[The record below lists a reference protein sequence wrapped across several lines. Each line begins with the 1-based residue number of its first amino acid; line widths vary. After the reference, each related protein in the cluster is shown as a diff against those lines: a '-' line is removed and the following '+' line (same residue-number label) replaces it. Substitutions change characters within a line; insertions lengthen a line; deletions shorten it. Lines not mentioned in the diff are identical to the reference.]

1 MVRPRYIIG
10 IDLGTTNCTMAY
22 AEKESDPIVVK
33 QFAINQQTAPG
44 VKEELF
50 VLPSCLYFPME
61 EEESRLEVEQDGE
74 SRYVIGAFAK
84 TRGEEV
90 PDRLIA
96 SSKSWLCQTSFD
108 RRAKNLPFHSKDP
121 QRKASPLEATSRFLK
136 HLKNAW
142 DSKMDAP
149 FSEQTVLVTV
159 PASFDPSAR
168 QLVQEAASLA
178 GFPETVFLE
187 EPQAAF
193 YAWLGAQG
201 DSWRSKL
208 KVGDDILVVDI
219 GGGTT
224 DFSLIK
230 VEDREGALELTRSL
244 VGPHLL
250 LGGDNIDLSLAYLA
264 KDKLEASGHVID
276 SWQLTALK
284 HAARKAKEELLQ
296 DGSKKKSAD
305 ISILGRGSKLIG
317 GSLKAKIEK
326 EEALA
331 IILDGFCPVIP
342 SSEKAQPDRRAGVQ
356 EAGLPFVSDPR
367 ITAQLSKFLT
377 QGADV
382 TVPAFVLFNGGTMK
396 ALPLQERILETL
408 ALWADEKGA
417 AKPQALPGHDLDFAV
432 SIGAV
437 YYGFSK
443 EGKAVRIKSGLSR
456 SYFIGVEEAM
466 PAVPG
471 RKPPVK
477 ALCIAPIGMEEG
489 SQALI
494 DSEEFQL
501 AIGETA
507 AFRFF
512 SLDKKTLG
520 DGESP
525 CKGMWVNR
533 PEALLNELHPIE
545 TTLPKEEGE
554 GPSVFVK
561 MKTRYTELGVLEL
574 FFQSEAKR
582 EWKLEFDLRKEE
594 AAKLPQEVSS
604 R

>member
-1 MVRPRYIIG
+1 MQKMRYIIG

-22 AEKESDPIVVK
+22 AERESDPIAVK
-33 QFAINQQTAPG
+33 QFAIPQMTAPG

-50 VLPSCLYFPME
+50 SLPSFIYFPLE
-61 EEESRLEVEQDGE
+61 EEEGQLEVVSEEG
-74 SRYVIGAFAK
+74 SRFVIGAYAK
-84 TRGEEV
+84 SRGEEV
-90 PDRLIA
+90 PDRLVA
-96 SSKSWLCQTSFD
+96 SSKSWLCQSSVD
-108 RRAKNLPFHSKDP
+108 RRAKNLPFNSKDP
-121 QRKASPLEATSRFLK
+121 SRKASPLEASARLLR
-136 HLKNAW
+136 HLKEAW

-149 FSEQTVLVTV
+149 FNEQKILITV

-168 QLVQEAASLA
+168 QLVQEAAELA
-178 GFPETVFLE
+178 GYPEAVFLE

-201 DSWRSKL
+201 DAWRSQL

-230 VEDREGALELTRSL
+230 VEDREGALELTRSQ

-264 KDKLEASGHVID
+264 KDKLEALGHSID

-284 HAARKAKEELLQ
+284 HAARRAKEELLAE
-296 DGSKKKSAD
+296 GSKKKSAD
-305 ISILGRGSKLIG
+305 LSIMGRGSKLIG

-331 IILDGFCPVIP
+331 LILDGFCPIIP
-342 SSEKAQPDRRAGVQ
+342 SSEKALADKRAGFQ
-356 EAGLPFVSDPR
+356 EAGLPYVSDPR

-377 QGADV
+377 NGDDI
-382 TVPAFVLFNGGTMK
+382 TTPAFILFNGGTMK
-396 ALPLQERILETL
+396 ASALQDRILETL
-408 ALWADEKGA
+408 ANWAREKSKPA
-417 AKPQALPGHDLDFAV
+417 PQALPGHDLDHAV

-456 SYFIGVEEAM
+456 SYFIGVEEPM

-471 RKPPVK
+471 RKPPVR

-489 SQALI
+489 TETMLER
-494 DSEEFQL
+494 EEFQL
-501 AIGETA
+501 AIGEIA
-507 AFRFF
+507 SFRFF
-512 SLDKKTLG
+512 SLDKKTIPQ
-520 DGESP
+520 GELAT
-525 CKGMWVNR
+525 GLWVSK
-533 PEALLNELHPIE
+533 PESTLTELHSIE
-545 TTLPKEEGE
+545 TVLPREEGDS
-554 GPSVFVK
+554 PFVFVK
-561 MKTRYTELGVLEL
+561 LKVRYTELGVLEL
-574 FFQSEAKR
+574 FCRSEAGR
-582 EWKLEFDLRKEE
+582 EWKLEFDLRKQE
-594 AAKLPQEVSS
+594 ADSLV
-604 R
+604 